1 MPYVELHAHSSYS
14 FLDGASLPEEL
25 AVRAAELGYPALAL
39 TDHDGVYGSLEFA
52 HAAKHFGVRPITGAE
67 LTLADRS
74 HVTVLVE
81 TAKGY
86 ANLCRLITA
95 AHAHTRPEGKETQP
109 PADPAL
115 DQALL
120 EELNEGLVCL
130 SGCARHG
137 LAVRNPNGAARL
149 ARAFGRERFFVELQR
164 PYERGDARRNA
175 GLRDLA
181 ASLGVPTIVTGDV
194 HAHHLRRAALQDV
207 LVAIRHRSSLDGC
220 EAERRGNHECV
231 LLSPAEMVERF
242 PEDRAAVARTVELA
256 ERLRF
261 DLTEELGY
269 RYPDFSD
276 SPEPAIVQLAHV
288 CKRTFEDRY
297 PRGHKLRREAR
308 ARLDEELKLI
318 DELGL
323 AGFFLLHWDVL
334 ELARECALEVRGRD
348 SPRHALP
355 PGRGRGSSVGSLVCY
370 LTGLSHVDPVGAE
383 LSLGRFLNRELDSVP
398 DIDLDFPRDIRE
410 KLIVAVTER
419 YGREHAALVASF
431 STYRS
436 RGAIRDVGK
445 ALGLPYAELE
455 RIARVSEGW
464 NAKRVAEELQQLP
477 DADRKLLSP
486 RWRAFGELC
495 HEIAGLPRHIS
506 QHPGGMVISSRPLVE
521 LVPVQPAAMAGR
533 QMCQWDK
540 DSCADAGFLKID
552 LLGLGML
559 SAVEDCVD
567 QIARLQGKPIDLSR
581 IPLDDKAVYEEIQRA
596 DTIGDFQIESR
607 AQMQSLL
614 RTRPENI
621 DDLTV
626 QVALVRPGPIQGKAV
641 HPYIEHRQR
650 LREDPSFVP
659 PVDHPLLADC
669 LRSTLGVVVFQD
681 QVLEVAIA
689 LAGFSVGEAEGLRR
703 AMSRKRSH
711 DALEAYR
718 ERFVEGALRKGV
730 DAETADMVYD
740 KLVGFSGF
748 GFPKSHA
755 AAFGLLAYQSAW
767 LRHHY
772 PAEFLCALLNAQP
785 MGFYPPA
792 TLVRDGQRRGVET
805 RPPDVNVSAAKCAV
819 EDGAVRIGID
829 YVNGIGEDRGG
840 GCRRGAR
847 AGANRSPSVRDLAQ
861 RTQLSEHGL
870 ETLIVAG
877 ACDCF
882 ELPRRQLLWQLGLVP
897 RSQSVPGSGGE
908 EKQLAL
914 PLDPTAATPELPE
927 PTVWERMLADY
938 RTTNLSVGVHPHG
951 APACASAGW
960 RDLLARP
967 RERAG
972 PRAGGDRGNG
982 CRTAAARD
990 RERRR
995 LHADRGRVRPGQPDR
1010 AAVGLRQAPS
1020 DRPRR
1025 AAHPRA
1031 RPLRTDRAQPE
1042 RPRPL
1047 ARDTRAARAPDL
1059 AGVRSGR
1066 QPARAPTTSATADS
1080 VGLRRLLIGSR
1091 CSIERPSCALRLK
1104 AVLTSATWVNAC
1116 GKLPSWRRVSG
1127 SHSSAS
1133 RPRSLRRSRSRSK
1146 DLLGLVVPSLERE
1159 IVGEPEGARE
1169 ERALAGRQPV
1179 DGPCLFV
1186 VRCTGRR
1193 ARRARGH
1200 ARSPRPCRP
1209 CAGRPP
1215 GGSRRAGSS
1224 AGSRPA
1230 ASSRTTA

>member
-1 MPYVELHAHSSYS
+1 MTIELQPEFPHRTRKKERFPLEGSRSQRAPAARAQRERRAKVPYVELHAHSSYS

-25 AVRAAELGYPALAL
+25 AVQAAELGYPALAL

-52 HAAKHFGVRPITGAE
+52 HAAKYFGVRPITGAE
-67 LTLADRS
+67 LTLADSS

-81 TAKGY
+81 TQQGY
-86 ANLCRLITA
+86 ANLSRLITA
-95 AHAHTRPEGKETQP
+95 AHARTRPAGKESQP

-115 DQALL
+115 DPSLL

-137 LAVRNPNGAARL
+137 LAVRDPNGAARL
-149 ARAFGRERFFVELQR
+149 AHAFGRDRFFVELQR
-164 PYERGDARRNA
+164 PYERGDAGRNA
-175 GLRDLA
+175 ALRDLA
-181 ASLGVPTIVTGDV
+181 ASLGLATIVTGDV
-194 HAHHLRRAALQDV
+194 HAHHPRRGPLQDV
-207 LVAIRHRSSLDGC
+207 LVAVRNRSSLEGC

-242 PEDRAAVARTVELA
+242 PEDREAVARTVELA

-276 SPEPAIVQLAHV
+276 SPEPAIVQLAQV

-297 PRGHKLRREAR
+297 PRGHRLRREAWI
-308 ARLDEELKLI
+308 RLEEELKLI

-383 LSLGRFLNRELDSVP
+383 LSLGRFLNRELDAVP

-464 NAKRVAEELQQLP
+464 NAKRVAEELKLLP

-506 QHPGGMVISSRPLVE
+506 QHPGGMVISSRPLTE

-559 SAVEDCVD
+559 SAVEDCVE
-567 QIARLQGKPIDLSR
+567 QIAKLRREPIDLSR
-581 IPLDDKAVYEEIQRA
+581 IPLDDRAVYDDIQRA

-614 RTRPENI
+614 RTRPENL

-669 LRSTLGVVVFQD
+669 LKSTLGVVVFQD

-718 ERFVEGALRKGV
+718 GRFVAGALRKGV

-772 PAEFLCALLNAQP
+772 AAEFLCSLLNAQP

-805 RPPDVNVSAAKCAV
+805 RPPDVNVSSAKCNV

-829 YVNGIGEDRGG
+829 YVNGIGEDDAKAVVEERDRGG
-840 GCRRGAR
+840 FK
-847 AGANRSPSVRDLAQ
+847 SVRELAQ

-870 ETLIVAG
+870 ETLIVSG

-882 ELPRRQLLWQLGLVP
+882 DLPRRQLLWELGLVP

-927 PTVWERMLADY
+927 PTVWEQMLADY
-938 RTTNLSVGVHPHG
+938 RTTSLSVGVHPLELLRAHLPEGVLSSRELETAPDRTRVAVAGMAVARQRPATANGVVFMLIEDEFG
-951 APACASAGW
+951 AVNLIVPPSVYDRHRAIVRGEP
-960 RDLLARP
+960 LILARG
-967 RERAG
+967 RFERM
-972 PRAGGDRGNG
+972 
-982 CRTAAARD
+982 
-990 RERRR
+990 
-995 LHADRGRVRPGQPDR
+995 GRNQNVLVNSLETLG
-1010 AAVGLRQAPS
+1010 
-1020 DRPRR
+1020 
-1025 AAHPRA
+1025 
-1031 RPLRTDRAQPE
+1031 
-1042 RPRPL
+1042 PL
-1047 ARDTRAARAPDL
+1047 AREISEQTE
-1059 AGVRSGR
+1059 VS
-1066 QPARAPTTSATADS
+1066 TS
-1080 VGLRRLLIGSR
+1080 
-1091 CSIERPSCALRLK
+1091 
-1104 AVLTSATWVNAC
+1104 
-1116 GKLPSWRRVSG
+1116 LP
-1127 SHSSAS
+1127 
-1133 RPRSLRRSRSRSK
+1133 
-1146 DLLGLVVPSLERE
+1146 
-1159 IVGEPEGARE
+1159 GAHH
-1169 ERALAGRQPV
+1169 
-1179 DGPCLFV
+1179 F
-1186 VRCTGRR
+1186 
-1193 ARRARGH
+1193 GH
-1200 ARSPRPCRP
+1200 R
-1209 CAGRPP
+1209 
-1215 GGSRRAGSS
+1215 
-1224 AGSRPA
+1224 
-1230 ASSRTTA
+1230 

>member
-1 MPYVELHAHSSYS
+1 MTIELQPEFPHRTRKNERFSLEGSRPVSGSEPQSQSASRRPVPYVELHAHSSYS

-25 AVRAAELGYPALAL
+25 AVQAAELGYPALAL

-52 HAAKHFGVRPITGAE
+52 HAAKYFGVRPITGAE
-67 LTLADRS
+67 VTLADRS
-74 HVTVLVE
+74 HVTLLVE
-81 TAKGY
+81 TQQGY

-95 AHAHTRPEGKETQP
+95 AHAHTRPQAKESQPAAKPPVRDSGPVEGVWGNREVP
-109 PADPAL
+109 PAVRPQRYLPALPPAL
-115 DQALL
+115 DQKLL

-137 LAVRNPNGAARL
+137 LAVRNPNAAARL
-149 ARAFGRERFFVELQR
+149 ARVFGRDRFFVELQR
-164 PYERGDARRNA
+164 PYERGDGRRNA
-175 GLRDLA
+175 LLRDLA
-181 ASLGVPTIVTGDV
+181 ASLGLPTIATGDV
-194 HAHHLRRAALQDV
+194 HAHHRRRAPLQDV
-207 LVAIRHRSSLDGC
+207 LVAVRHRSSLDGC

-242 PEDRAAVARTVELA
+242 PEDRDAVARTVELA
-256 ERLRF
+256 
-261 DLTEELGY
+261 D

-276 SPEPAIVQLAHV
+276 SPEPAIVQLARV
-288 CKRTFEDRY
+288 CNRTFEDRY
-297 PRGHKLRREAR
+297 PAGHKLRKEAR
-308 ARLDEELKLI
+308 KRLEEELKLI

-348 SPRHALP
+348 SPRHVLP

-370 LTGLSHVDPVGAE
+370 LTGLSHVDPVGAD
-383 LSLGRFLNRELDSVP
+383 LSLGRFLNRELDAVP

-431 STYRS
+431 ATYRS
-436 RGAIRDVGK
+436 RGAIRDGGK

-464 NAKRVAEELQQLP
+464 NAKRVAEELQLLP
-477 DADRKLLSP
+477 DVDRKLLSP

-495 HEIAGLPRHIS
+495 QEIAGLPRHIS

-521 LVPVQPAAMAGR
+521 LVPVQPAAMADR

-559 SAVEDCVD
+559 SAVEDCVE
-567 QIARLQGKPIDLSR
+567 QIARLQGEPIDLSR
-581 IPLDDKAVYEEIQRA
+581 ISLDDRAVYDDIQRA
-596 DTIGDFQIESR
+596 DTVGDFQIESR

-614 RTRPENI
+614 RTRPENL

-641 HPYIEHRQR
+641 HPYVEHRQR

-669 LRSTLGVVVFQD
+669 LRSTLGGVVFQD

-718 ERFVEGALRKGV
+718 ERFVEGSLQRGV
-730 DAETADMVYD
+730 DAETADKVYD

-805 RPPDVNVSAAKCAV
+805 RPPEVNISAAKHSI
-819 EDGAVRIGID
+819 EDGAVRLGLAD
-829 YVNGIGEDRGG
+829 MAEVGEEQALALVDERDRNGPFTSLREL
-840 GCRRGAR
+840 
-847 AGANRSPSVRDLAQ
+847 VQ
-861 RTQLSEHGL
+861 RTQLSDHGL

-882 ELPRRQLLWQLGLVP
+882 GFPRRQLLWQLGLVP
-897 RSQSVPGSGGE
+897 RSQTVPGSGGE

-938 RTTNLSVGVHPHG
+938 RTTNVSVGIHPLELLRAHLPEG
-951 APACASAGW
+951 VLSSRELDRAPDRSQVAVAGMAVA
-960 RDLLARP
+960 RQRPATANGVVFMLIEDEFGPVNLIVPPSVYERHRAIVRGEPLILARG
-967 RERAG
+967 RFERI
-972 PRAGGDRGNG
+972 
-982 CRTAAARD
+982 
-990 RERRR
+990 ERNQNV
-995 LHADRGRVRPGQPDR
+995 LVRSLETLG
-1010 AAVGLRQAPS
+1010 
-1020 DRPRR
+1020 
-1025 AAHPRA
+1025 
-1031 RPLRTDRAQPE
+1031 
-1042 RPRPL
+1042 PL
-1047 ARDTRAARAPDL
+1047 AREISQETE
-1059 AGVRSGR
+1059 
-1066 QPARAPTTSATADS
+1066 
-1080 VGLRRLLIGSR
+1080 VGAS
-1091 CSIERPSCALRLK
+1091 
-1104 AVLTSATWVNAC
+1104 
-1116 GKLPSWRRVSG
+1116 LP
-1127 SHSSAS
+1127 
-1133 RPRSLRRSRSRSK
+1133 
-1146 DLLGLVVPSLERE
+1146 
-1159 IVGEPEGARE
+1159 GAHH
-1169 ERALAGRQPV
+1169 
-1179 DGPCLFV
+1179 F
-1186 VRCTGRR
+1186 
-1193 ARRARGH
+1193 GH
-1200 ARSPRPCRP
+1200 R
-1209 CAGRPP
+1209 
-1215 GGSRRAGSS
+1215 
-1224 AGSRPA
+1224 
-1230 ASSRTTA
+1230 